1 MDNRQHI
8 ISRRLTPVRVVAICM
23 LVLAALSLNE
33 LERLAIWFGDRCTDW
48 LPGAEAWCGKPEE
61 LVFSSNAKVFSS
73 QLLEMEKSVLA
84 FTHNLPVL
92 AASKP
97 DTVKVAALQATPRPS
112 AAPKPA
118 APPPSNTQPAPQG
131 TLQADNVLIV
141 GDSMVLEGFGIALQ
155 RRLKQVAG
163 LSVTREG
170 KYSTGLTRP
179 DYFDWPGYLTELL
192 DKHRPDLLIVNMGA
206 NDPQDI
212 VEEGKRYHVGDPGWN
227 TIYSARINRFLT
239 IAAEHGTSIFWVG
252 LPIMGQDKYGDKIRI
267 INQLVASACAGQKMA
282 KYFDTWSVLAA
293 DNGAYSSFLKNA
305 QGQKVRVRAKDEIHL
320 TEAGGEIMTN
330 YFLSAI
336 KPYVNWSAL

>member
-118 APPPSNTQPAPQG
+118 APPPPTLSPRHRAPC
-131 TLQADNVLIV
+131 
-141 GDSMVLEGFGIALQ
+141 
-155 RRLKQVAG
+155 RR
-163 LSVTREG
+163 T
-170 KYSTGLTRP
+170 
-179 DYFDWPGYLTELL
+179 
-192 DKHRPDLLIVNMGA
+192 
-206 NDPQDI
+206 
-212 VEEGKRYHVGDPGWN
+212 
-227 TIYSARINRFLT
+227 
-239 IAAEHGTSIFWVG
+239 TS
-252 LPIMGQDKYGDKIRI
+252 
-267 INQLVASACAGQKMA
+267 
-282 KYFDTWSVLAA
+282 
-293 DNGAYSSFLKNA
+293 
-305 QGQKVRVRAKDEIHL
+305 
-320 TEAGGEIMTN
+320 
-330 YFLSAI
+330 
-336 KPYVNWSAL
+336 